1 LGVTPRRDVRVEIDS
16 IEMKASDLVD
26 LAAVEKSI
34 AARLEGTIEEAGQ
47 VAAEIARSIG
57 AEVAR

>member
-1 LGVTPRRDVRVEIDS
+1 MTIPRDVRVEIDS
-16 IEMKASDLVD
+16 IEVKASDLVD
-26 LAAVEKSI
+26 LDLLEKSI
-34 AARLEGTIEEAGQ
+34 AARLEGTIEEAGP